1 MGASTRAERAHAY
14 ENPRPEVA
22 ALVPAGATRVLDLGC
37 ASGALGAALKQRQD
51 CEVVGVELDPGYA
64 ADAARRLDRVVRGD
78 LDVLAASD
86 EALADLG
93 RYDCVVAADVLEHLR
108 DPWLVLGRLVPLLEP
123 GGACVVSLPNVRH
136 WETFWQLGVRGTWPR
151 RSTGIFDATHLR
163 WFTLRDAWVLLAD
176 AGLDVEAVRRV
187 GRVRPD
193 AAPDSRAARA
203 LLRTPLRT
211 FVTFQHVL
219 RGRRPGRPLST

>member
-1 MGASTRAERAHAY
+1 MDASRAERAHAY

-22 ALVPAGATRVLDLGC
+22 ALVPADARRVLDLGC
-37 ASGALGAALKQRQD
+37 ASGALGASLRARQH
-51 CEVVGVELDPGYA
+51 CSVVGVELDPAYA
-64 ADAARRLDRVVRGD
+64 ADAAQRLDRVVRAD

-93 RYDCVVAADVLEHLR
+93 RFDCVLAADVLEHLR
-108 DPWLVLGRLVPLLEP
+108 DPWLVLGRLVRQLDP
-123 GGACVVSLPNVRH
+123 GGAVVVSLPNVRH
-136 WETFWQLGVRGTWPR
+136 WETFWQLGVRGTFPR
-151 RSTGIFDATHLR
+151 RSTGIFDRTHLR

-176 AGLDVEAVRRV
+176 AGLTVEEVRRV
-187 GRVRPD
+187 GRVRPQGE
-193 AAPDSRAARA
+193 PDSPAARA

-219 RGRRPGRPLST
+219 RARRAG

>member
-1 MGASTRAERAHAY
+1 MDASRASRAHAY
-14 ENPRPEVA
+14 ENARPEVV
-22 ALVPAGATRVLDLGC
+22 ALVPAGARRVLDVGC
-37 ASGALGAALKQRQD
+37 ASGALGTALIARQG
-51 CEVVGVELDPGYA
+51 CEVVGVELDPAYA
-64 ADAARRLDRVVRGD
+64 ADAAGRLSRVVRGD

-93 RYDCVVAADVLEHLR
+93 RFDCIVAADVLEHLR
-108 DPWLVLGRLVPLLEP
+108 DPWLVLGRLVTLLEP
-123 GGACVVSLPNVRH
+123 GGSVVVSLPNVRF

-151 RSTGIFDATHLR
+151 RSTGIFDRTHLR

-176 AGLDVEAVRRV
+176 AGLVVEDVHRI
-187 GRVRPD
+187 GRLAPTGS
-193 AAPDSRAARA
+193 PDSRAARL

-219 RGRRPGRPLST
+219 RGTTQPG